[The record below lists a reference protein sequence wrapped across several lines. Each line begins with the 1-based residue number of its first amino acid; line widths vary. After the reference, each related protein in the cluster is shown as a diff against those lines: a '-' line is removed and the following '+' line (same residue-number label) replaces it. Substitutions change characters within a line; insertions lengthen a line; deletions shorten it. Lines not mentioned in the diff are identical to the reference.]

1 MYFLPF
7 QMWKYLYLISM
18 IVFVNAS
25 EKEVSDFDAKLQDLD
40 EKLKA
45 QLKVIDD
52 QINHIDW
59 YFDVGYNHKD
69 KPIMDDVDEF
79 VRKALTLH
87 HNKNITSQIVL
98 ARSEYKY

>member
-1 MYFLPF
+1 
-7 QMWKYLYLISM
+7 M
-18 IVFVNAS
+18 IAFVNAS

-87 HNKNITSQIVL
+87 YNKNITSQIVL
-98 ARSEYKY
+98 ARSEYNYV